1 MNTKQNV
8 RATPSL
14 VLIQVYIE
22 QQKTENLREANP
34 ARDSERTY
42 PGQRSEHTIGQPVIN
57 FIRIMNGGMAPEY
70 FSQLVHPRR
79 MSQPGSSLSSVCLS
93 SSPSASHLK
102 QPPCAEWFLSL
113 TMERRGTKPCASH
126 ERGVSLQHHD
136 FSLATTA
143 PCSVAAAAHR
153 SSWSRQRMPETA
165 WTRTPQL

>member
-1 MNTKQNV
+1 MNTKQNI
-8 RATPSL
+8 RAKPSL
-14 VLIQVYIE
+14 ALIRVYLLNNKR
-22 QQKTENLREANP
+22 QKICVRPTPPGTVKGLFRVRDLREP
-34 ARDSERTY
+34 LD
-42 PGQRSEHTIGQPVIN
+42 
-57 FIRIMNGGMAPEY
+57 
-70 FSQLVHPRR
+70 PRR